1 MAVKRKF
8 GFVALIGEP
17 NVGKSSVLNCLL
29 EKKIS
34 IVSHKVQTTRFRL
47 NGIIQAGSSQIAFI
61 DTPGIC
67 DARNLKERSY
77 NKVAWRSIHDANI
90 VALIIDA
97 RSGITNAT
105 RLIGKRLKLNFEEKT
120 NMIVVLNKID
130 LVDKER
136 IFLLAS
142 DIYKEFGNS
151 DTFFVS
157 ARKGIGFGDFRKWL
171 ASNIPDGK
179 WLYKGN
185 QLSDMPLGKIMAE
198 MTREKIFIRLHD
210 ELPYELEVETVD
222 WKRTHNTYVV
232 HQEVYVARESQKG
245 IVLGKNGR
253 VIKEIS
259 IKARYEIEKFL
270 GQKVHLFLKAK
281 LRSHKS
287 YV

>member
-1 MAVKRKF
+1 MKRKF

-29 EKKIS
+29 KKKIS

-47 NGIIQAGSSQIAFI
+47 NGIIQARSSQIAFI

-67 DARNLKERSY
+67 DARNLKERGY
-77 NKVAWRSIHDANI
+77 NKVAWRSIHDADI

-105 RLIGKRLKLNFEEKT
+105 RLIGNRLKLNFEEKT

-136 IFLLAS
+136 IILLAS
-142 DIYKEFGNS
+142 DIDKEFGNL

-171 ASNIPDGK
+171 ASNTPHGK

-222 WKRTHNTYVV
+222 WKRIHNTYVV